1 MVEMKSSHPWVAKI
15 EFASMGKIIIIII
28 IIIIMALTK
37 FVAHGW
43 LRPNLVA

>member
-1 MVEMKSSHPWVAKI
+1 MVEMKFSHPWVAKI
-15 EFASMGKIIIIII
+15 EFASMGKIIIIV
-28 IIIIMALTK
+28 IIMALTK

>member
-15 EFASMGKIIIIII
+15 EFASMGKLIII

>member
-1 MVEMKSSHPWVAKI
+1 MKSSHPWVAKI
-15 EFASMGKIIIIII
+15 EFSSMGKIIII

>member
-15 EFASMGKIIIIII
+15 EFSSMGKIIIIL

>member
-1 MVEMKSSHPWVAKI
+1 MVEMKFSHPWVAKI
-15 EFASMGKIIIIII
+15 EFASMGKIIIV
-28 IIIIMALTK
+28 IIMALTK